1 MSTLRG
7 MNIQSLELKRRRD
20 SEARALKD
28 SQHEVPS
35 PTTADRR
42 PMKKVVSN

>member
-7 MNIQSLELKRRRD
+7 MKIQSLELKRRRD

-35 PTTADRR
+35 PITADRR